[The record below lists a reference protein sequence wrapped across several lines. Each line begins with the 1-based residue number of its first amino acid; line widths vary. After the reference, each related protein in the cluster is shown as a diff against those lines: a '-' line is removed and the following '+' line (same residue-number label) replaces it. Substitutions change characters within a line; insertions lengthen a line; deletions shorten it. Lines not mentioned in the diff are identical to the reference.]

1 MGSVLSAI
9 LIQSNLVLARKVCIG
24 WWCFRLLIHSHPIGY
39 EVFRQSMLGDMG
51 IAWIDFMAF
60 PRDVYD
66 LVRYSVQVC
75 PPLDRPC
82 LVGESDI
89 IKYNEAFTEVRLGHA
104 LGRID
109 PNVWI
114 NGFPAPLCAECL

>member
-1 MGSVLSAI
+1 MELLGL
-9 LIQSNLVLARKVCIG
+9 LVV
-24 WWCFRLLIHSHPIGY
+24 IHSHPLGY
-39 EVFRQSMLGDMG
+39 KMFRYAMLGYMG

-66 LVRYSVQVC
+66 LVRYSVQVR

-82 LVGESDI
+82 LVGEADI
-89 IKYNEAFTEVRLGHA
+89 IEYNEAFTEVRLGHP

-109 PNVWI
+109 PYVRI
-114 NGFPAPLCAECL
+114 PSLAFPTP

>member
-1 MGSVLSAI
+1 MELDGLLGI
-9 LIQSNLVLARKVCIG
+9 NLY
-24 WWCFRLLIHSHPIGY
+24 PIGY
-39 EVFRQSMLGDMG
+39 KVFRQSMLRLVDLFRVYL
-51 IAWIDFMAF
+51 IAF
-60 PRDVYD
+60 PRDVYY
-66 LVRYSVQVC
+66 LVRYFVQVS

-89 IKYNEAFTEVRLGHA
+89 IEYNEAFTEVRLGHP

-109 PNVWI
+109 PYVWI

>member
-1 MGSVLSAI
+1 MELLGL
-9 LIQSNLVLARKVCIG
+9 LVV
-24 WWCFRLLIHSHPIGY
+24 IHSHPLGY
-39 EVFRQSMLGDMG
+39 EVFRQSMLGYMG
-51 IAWIDFMAF
+51 IAWIDFVAF

-66 LVRYSVQVC
+66 LVPNLVQVC

-89 IKYNEAFTEVRLGHA
+89 IEYNEAFTEVRLRHP
-104 LGRID
+104 LGRIY
-109 PNVWI
+109 PYVWI